1 MHACVD
7 FGMAFGKWRSTWQL
21 PLTLSFGRLSKCR
34 ASRALSESFS
44 QDSDSKLFRTQ
55 LVCRFFYCFFFFF
68 FLFSVGAAS
77 PFYCGAGRFSFSI
90 KPVKFVKLDK
100 FWTFQVVA
108 WRWARFGW
116 VEVWWIHTIYIRL
129 GMGPLYSDPI
139 RSHPCPCPLPNQWH
153 LIKWRWLLLPHWQIV
168 VVYLAAFWFWFV
180 FDWLCVRSESAVWES
195 RVERGGQSIF
205 LRCFWFIPP
214 DTIK

>member
-1 MHACVD
+1 
-7 FGMAFGKWRSTWQL
+7 MAFGKWRSTWQL

-55 LVCRFFYCFFFFF
+55 LVCRFFYCFFFFL
-68 FLFSVGAAS
+68 LFSVGAAS

-100 FWTFQVVA
+100 FSTFQVVA
-108 WRWARFGW
+108 WRWVRFGW

-129 GMGPLYSDPI
+129 GMGPLYSNPI
-139 RSHPCPCPLPNQWH
+139 RSQSLSLPNQWH

-168 VVYLAAFWFWFV
+168 VVYLAAFWFWCV
-180 FDWLCVRSESAVWES
+180 FDWLCIRRVRCES
-195 RVERGGQSIF
+195 RERRSIY
-205 LRCFWFIPP
+205 LS
-214 DTIK
+214 